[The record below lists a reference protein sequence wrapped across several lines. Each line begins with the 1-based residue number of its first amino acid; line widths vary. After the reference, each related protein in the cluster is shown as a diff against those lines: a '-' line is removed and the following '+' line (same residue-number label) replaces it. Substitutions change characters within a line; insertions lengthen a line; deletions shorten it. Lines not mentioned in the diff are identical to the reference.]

1 MEAGSS
7 TVVEPMTLDDLSA
20 VMAIDQASFPRPWP
34 ETSWRYEIERNPHAR
49 NFVARTAVPAPAPRS
64 WLQRLLRAKRAPVAA
79 PGWVIT
85 GIACMWVVLDE
96 AHLATIAAHP
106 GYRGRKIGERVLAH
120 CVDAARRSNCATMLL
135 EVRVSNIAAQGLYRK
150 YGFVVTGERKRYYSD
165 NQEDAFLM
173 NILDLQSADYADRLT
188 ALQTALVRQQPP
200 TWTATTTTTT
210 I

>member
-1 MEAGSS
+1 MEAGAS

-34 ETSWRYEIERNPHAR
+34 ETSWRYEIERNPRAR
-49 NFVARTAVPAPAPRS
+49 NFVARTT
-64 WLQRLLRAKRAPVAA
+64 LPVAA
-79 PGWVIT
+79 RLGWLRRVLRMTRSPVAASSRVVT

-106 GYRGRKIGERVLAH
+106 EYRGRKIGERVLAH
-120 CVDAARRSNCATMLL
+120 CVAEARQDNCATMLL
-135 EVRVSNIAAQGLYRK
+135 EVRVSNIVAQTLYRK

-173 NILDLQSADYADRLT
+173 NILDLQSARYAAQLA
-188 ALQTALVRQQPP
+188 ALQAALG
-200 TWTATTTTTT
+200 
-210 I
+210 

>member
-1 MEAGSS
+1 MNAGSS
-7 TVVEPMTLDDLSA
+7 TVVEPMTLDDLGA

-34 ETSWRYEIERNPHAR
+34 ETSWRYEIERNTHAR
-49 NFVARTAVPAPAPRS
+49 NFVARTTLPAAARRS
-64 WLQRLLRAKRAPVAA
+64 WLRRLLPVKGTPAEAPSQ
-79 PGWVIT
+79 VIT

-106 GYRGRKIGERVLAH
+106 EYRGRKIGERVLAH
-120 CVDAARRSNCATMLL
+120 CVAEARRVNCATMLL

-173 NILDLQSADYADRLT
+173 NILDLQSAGYAAQLT
-188 ALQTALVRQQPP
+188 ALQAALERPP
-200 TWTATTTTTT
+200 T
-210 I
+210 